1 MHFKLI
7 SHTLCPYV
15 QRVSIMLTEL
25 ELQFERVDIDL
36 ARKPSW
42 FLAISP
48 LGKVPVLAIN
58 DTQVLFESS
67 VISHYV
73 HEISD
78 SPLFSSNTYEKHQQ
92 LAWVEFASQVL
103 IDIARLYK
111 AKNDVLLTGPIQDI
125 ESKFQV
131 LENTIGPGPWFSGD
145 KFGAVDAAFAPVFR
159 YFNVINPLLER
170 DLFANLP
177 ALQSWRSAL
186 EKRPSVQTAVA
197 ETYPHQLFTFLQGQD
212 SILGEKAKSHS
223 SL

>member
-1 MHFKLI
+1 
-7 SHTLCPYV
+7 
-15 QRVSIMLTEL
+15 MLTEL
-25 ELQFERVDIDL
+25 ELEFERVDIDL

-92 LAWVEFASQVL
+92 LAWVEYASQVL
-103 IDIARLYK
+103 ADIARLYK
-111 AKNDVLLTGPIQDI
+111 AKNDVLLTGSIQDI

-145 KFGAVDAAFAPVFR
+145 KFGAVDAAFGPVFR

-170 DLFANLP
+170 DLFVNLP

-212 SILGEKAKSHS
+212 SILGEKANSYS